1 MRNAVRHR
9 DVARNVAGREEGMS
23 TLVAP
28 NPEAGSKPAQIL
40 EAAGKLFLEHGYG
53 AVSMDAVAKT
63 ANVSKATLYAHF
75 GSKDDLFRAM
85 VAGECKGEAM
95 IAVCEQARRLDVP
108 DGLRLI
114 ARHFATL
121 VMSPKALAGYR
132 VVVGEAHRFP
142 ELARAFYEAGP
153 ARTMEQITGYMT
165 EISRKGLLAIPDPQ
179 LAAEQLVGLVKSHTH
194 LRYMLCLA
202 DRPSEEELN
211 RIIDGAV
218 NLFIKGYA
226 A

>member
-1 MRNAVRHR
+1 
-9 DVARNVAGREEGMS
+9 MS
-23 TLVAP
+23 ALVAP
-28 NPEAGSKPAQIL
+28 TPEAGSKPAQIL
-40 EAAGKLFLEHGYG
+40 DAAGKLFLEHGYG
-53 AVSMDAVAKT
+53 AVSMDSVAKM

-75 GSKDDLFRAM
+75 GSKEDLFRAM
-85 VAGECKGEAM
+85 VACVSRGQTLIAICEEAK
-95 IAVCEQARRLDVP
+95 RLEVA

-114 ARHFATL
+114 ARHFADL
-121 VMSPKALAGYR
+121 VMSPRAMAGYR

-153 ARTMEQITGYMT
+153 AKTMEQIVGFM
-165 EISRKGLLAIPDPQ
+165 EDADRKGQLSIPDPQ

-202 DRPSEEELN
+202 DRPTEQELN

>member
-1 MRNAVRHR
+1 MN
-9 DVARNVAGREEGMS
+9 

-28 NPEAGSKPAQIL
+28 TPEAGSKPAQIL
-40 EAAGKLFLEHGYG
+40 DAAGKLFLENGYG
-53 AVSMDAVAKT
+53 AVSMDAVAKM

-75 GSKDDLFRAM
+75 GSKDELFRAM
-85 VAGECKGEAM
+85 VACVSKGQTLVAICEEAK
-95 IAVCEQARRLDVP
+95 RLEVA

-114 ARHFATL
+114 ARHFADL
-121 VMSPKALAGYR
+121 VMSPRAMAGYR

-142 ELARAFYEAGP
+142 ELAQAFYEAGP
-153 ARTMEQITGYMT
+153 AKTMEQIVGYM
-165 EISRKGLLAIPDPQ
+165 EEVDRKGQLAIPDPQ

-202 DRPSEEELN
+202 DRPSEQELT